1 MKDKNFKLAA
11 LKLSILLLLLIA
23 LPAVADA
30 AYRIVLKNG
39 SEIVVET
46 YAKENGEVR
55 FYYRGGIVG
64 IKERDVEKILQAEDE
79 ALPKMDNAERDIMKE
94 ETKESKD
101 NSAEQEKPLV
111 PYIDK
116 EEKGKYL
123 KELQER
129 LKEVEEKI
137 AEKEALLKKTEE
149 EYRSVKHRL
158 EILFQQGRAGAAAKG
173 QSISQWMSFLSG
185 SEREWVQQNT
195 IKKRKLEDDKKALKE
210 ALVPLREQRDEI
222 MRRIKE
228 TP

>member
-1 MKDKNFKLAA
+1 MKDKSLKLIALQLSILVLLAA
-11 LKLSILLLLLIA
+11 L
-23 LPAVADA
+23 PAAADA

-46 YAKENGEVR
+46 YKKVNGEIQ

-64 IKERDVEKILQAEDE
+64 IKEKDVEKILQVEDE
-79 ALPKMDNAERDIMKE
+79 ALPKMDDAERDSMKAE
-94 ETKESKD
+94 AKEPKD
-101 NSAEQEKPLV
+101 SAAEQEKALV

-158 EILFQQGRAGAAAKG
+158 ESLFQQGRSKAAASG
-173 QSISQWMSFLSG
+173 QSISQWLNFLSG
-185 SEREWVQQNT
+185 SEREWAQQNT
-195 IKKRKLEDDKKALKE
+195 IKKRKLEDDKKALEE
-210 ALVPLREQRDEI
+210 ALMQLREQRDEI

>member
-1 MKDKNFKLAA
+1 MKGKSLKLIA
-11 LKLSILLLLLIA
+11 LQLSILFLLTV
-23 LPAVADA
+23 LPAAVNA

-64 IKERDVEKILQAEDE
+64 IKEKDVEKILQVEDE
-79 ALPKMDNAERDIMKE
+79 ALPKTDNAERDSMKAE
-94 ETKESKD
+94 AKD
-101 NSAEQEKPLV
+101 SAAEQEKTMV
-111 PYIDK
+111 PYIDPAEK
-116 EEKGKYL
+116 EKYQ

-129 LKEVEEKI
+129 LKEVEAKI

-158 EILFQQGRAGAAAKG
+158 ESLFQQGTARAAAKG
-173 QSISQWMSFLSG
+173 QGAAQWLNFLTG
-185 SEREWVQQNT
+185 SEREWAQQNT
-195 IKKRKLEDDKKALKE
+195 IKKRKLEEDKKILEE